1 MPSVRDVMKTSLHS
15 VEPAETVGEAVAVMA
30 QHRIGSVLV
39 MQGDRLLGIFTE
51 RDTVR
56 ALSQAHDAARHE
68 IISWM
73 THDPKTVAPSTDTE
87 DALRVM
93 LALSALAWGRGLPV
107 ARLEAGVAVIVVGA
121 TALLAAFPLPA

>member
-56 ALSQAHDAARHE
+56 ALSQAHDAAHHE

-93 LALSALAWGRGLPV
+93 LDNGFRHLPV
-107 ARLEAGVAVIVVGA
+107 VESGKVVGMVSMRD
-121 TALLAAFPLPA
+121 LAG

>member
-1 MPSVRDVMKTSLHS
+1 MATVRDVMKTSLHS
-15 VEPAETVGEAVAVMA
+15 VDPSETVGEAVAVMA

-73 THDPKTVAPSTDTE
+73 TQNPRTVAPDVDVE
-87 DALRVM
+87 DALRTM
-93 LALSALAWGRGLPV
+93 LDSGFRHLPV
-107 ARLEAGVAVIVVGA
+107 VENGKVVGMVSMRD
-121 TALLAAFPLPA
+121 LAG